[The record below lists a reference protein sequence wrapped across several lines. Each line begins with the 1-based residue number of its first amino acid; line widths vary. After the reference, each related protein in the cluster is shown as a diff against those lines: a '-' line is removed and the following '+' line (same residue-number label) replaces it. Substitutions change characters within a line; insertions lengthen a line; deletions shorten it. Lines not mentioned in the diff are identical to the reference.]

1 MLVIMDCC
9 NAGLI
14 MKSMVDDTRAYE
26 IMSATGA
33 GLTTPKPGPRSY
45 TRALIDSLDAELKKS
60 ESHEWWPLD
69 TYNLNQEIKRRK
81 NWSHLP
87 QLFHRNQIAKN
98 RHISLAPLQKPREQT
113 PQSLGC
119 SATLR
124 LQLVFSDRTTL
135 KEKEITHL
143 ATALAKGAK
152 DSNLTITALEW
163 MGFNPEQKTQQQ
175 SRRLLVMSRAMWVL
189 AGWIS
194 RWKTKKQKAAMV
206 RAMPVLHRCASRY
219 KTKKRW
225 RERELGREDQDGSAK
240 RPRVLLTEPSIE
252 RELGNAMPSGP
263 VTPPASD
270 TGATP
275 GL

>member
-14 MKSMVDDTRAYE
+14 MKNMVDDTRAYE

-45 TRALIDSLDAELKKS
+45 TRALIDSLTAELEKS
-60 ESHEWWPLD
+60 QRHDWWPLD

-98 RHISLAPLQKPREQT
+98 RHICLAPLQKPKQQ
-113 PQSLGC
+113 PAQSLGC

-124 LQLVFSDRTTL
+124 LQLVFSDRTNL

-152 DSNLTITALEW
+152 ESNLTITALEW
-163 MGFNPEQKTQQQ
+163 MGFNPEQKTPQQ

-194 RWKTKKQKAAMV
+194 RWKTKKQKAAMA
-206 RAMPVLHRCASRY
+206 RAMPLFTGCASRY
-219 KTKKRW
+219 KTKKR
-225 RERELGREDQDGSAK
+225 RRDGELSHKGNGVFGK

-252 RELGNAMPSGP
+252 RDLGDGMPSEP
-263 VTPPASD
+263 VTPPPSD
-270 TGATP
+270 MGDTP
-275 GL
+275 RL